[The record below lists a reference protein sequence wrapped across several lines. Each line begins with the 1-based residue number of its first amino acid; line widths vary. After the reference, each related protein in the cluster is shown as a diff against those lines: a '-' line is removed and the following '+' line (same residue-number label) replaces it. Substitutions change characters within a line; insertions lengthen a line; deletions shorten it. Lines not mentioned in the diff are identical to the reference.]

1 MVQNGT
7 SPGSIPSKRF
17 DVWRR
22 LYARFLLEPGPA
34 SGSRAEVLT
43 AIQPITD
50 VDAIIAKAV
59 VQRATFDLTGA
70 SGTFKGF
77 TVPAGERWRPGLI
90 HGEAT
95 TGNTHIRA
103 RLHEEDGTPDTT
115 LTITA
120 NDTNEKNIDVRG
132 LILDEGDSIGWV
144 NTQNAGDG
152 ARVIEVEMQI
162 EERN

>member
-1 MVQNGT
+1 VN

-50 VDAIIAKAV
+50 VDAILASSI
-59 VQRATFDLTGA
+59 VQRAAFDLTA
-70 SGTFKGF
+70 TSGTFKGF
-77 TVPAGERWRPGLI
+77 RVPAGERWRPGLM
-90 HGEAT
+90 HLEPT
-95 TGNTHIRA
+95 TGAGHA
-103 RLHEEDGTPDTT
+103 LAQLHTVSGSANVVLT
-115 LTITA
+115 LSV
-120 NDTNEKNIDVRG
+120 NDTSEKILDVRG
-132 LILDEGDSIGWV
+132 LILDEDDGIGWV
-144 NTQNAGDG
+144 TTGNAGDG
-152 ARVIEVEMQI
+152 SRVIEIEVQI